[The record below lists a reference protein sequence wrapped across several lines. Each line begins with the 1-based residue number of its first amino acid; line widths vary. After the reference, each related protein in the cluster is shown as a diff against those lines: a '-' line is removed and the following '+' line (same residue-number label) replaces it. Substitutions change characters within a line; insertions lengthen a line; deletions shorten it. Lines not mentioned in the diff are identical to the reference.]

1 MLSGQRKHV
10 SAPKRGRETF
20 PCSFCFSVDQQC
32 RSAVGRSYICK
43 KVVFQ
48 LVAQRAWELV
58 LLFTKRSPY
67 DILFSLYMPDALFSS
82 CFPWE
87 ECCFAST
94 WTELSPSCIISLK
107 SVPSLSC
114 WLVVWK
120 ANFYEIWMLTLP
132 PEVVVTA
139 QNVPMTI
146 WCCISF
152 LWNLP
157 LPMFLQAGKEE
168 NTSLAKKGRRN
179 PSSPEV
185 GRWYGPHEWDGHAAC
200 VFINSLRRSSVAR
213 LLPLPSCRNAILGRQ
228 GAASYILHSVNIRK
242 MRETSKMSEL
252 RSCYVWISTLDFGK

>member
-1 MLSGQRKHV
+1 MHYSLRAFPEKNAVSHLRELS
-10 SAPKRGRETF
+10 
-20 PCSFCFSVDQQC
+20 C
-32 RSAVGRSYICK
+32 RHR
-43 KVVFQ
+43 
-48 LVAQRAWELV
+48 V
-58 LLFTKRSPY
+58 L
-67 DILFSLYMPDALFSS
+67 
-82 CFPWE
+82 FPW
-87 ECCFAST
+87 
-94 WTELSPSCIISLK
+94 SLFRLFHADWSYGK
-107 SVPSLSC
+107 QIPIGFEC
-114 WLVVWK
+114 WLC
-120 ANFYEIWMLTLP
+120 LP
-132 PEVVVTA
+132 QSQVPV

-146 WCCISF
+146 WCYISF

>member
-10 SAPKRGRETF
+10 SAPNRGRETF

-120 ANFYEIWMLTLP
+120 ANSYRIWMLALP
-132 PEVVVTA
+132 PAIASPRPERADDHLVLYIFPMKSPPSHVFA
-139 QNVPMTI
+139 GRERRKHVP
-146 WCCISF
+146 
-152 LWNLP
+152 
-157 LPMFLQAGKEE
+157 GEKG
-168 NTSLAKKGRRN
+168 AKKPFQPRGRAMVWPARM
-179 PSSPEV
+179 
-185 GRWYGPHEWDGHAAC
+185 
-200 VFINSLRRSSVAR
+200 RRSRCVCIYKLA
-213 LLPLPSCRNAILGRQ
+213 
-228 GAASYILHSVNIRK
+228 
-242 MRETSKMSEL
+242 
-252 RSCYVWISTLDFGK
+252 